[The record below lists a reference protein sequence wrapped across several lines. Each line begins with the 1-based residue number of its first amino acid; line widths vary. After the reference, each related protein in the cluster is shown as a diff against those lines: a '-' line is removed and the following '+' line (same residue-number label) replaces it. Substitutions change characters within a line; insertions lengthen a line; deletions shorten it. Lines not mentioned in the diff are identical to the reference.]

1 MNAPV
6 SDRRR
11 LIIVSNRLPFTI
23 THEQGELKFTE
34 SVGGLATGLRTFL
47 ASLPDPKTPV
57 TEHVWVGWPGGT
69 ADDTIKTSIRAK
81 ALAEYRS
88 FPVFLSEQDID
99 NFYQGFCN
107 KTIWPLF
114 HSFPG
119 NVRYD
124 REYWNQY
131 KKVNEAFCDALQD
144 LIQAGDLVWIHDYHL
159 MLLPALLR
167 ARFPLTPIGF
177 FLHIPFPTFEIFRL
191 LPGTWRREIL
201 EGILGANQVGF
212 HTYDYMQDFLRC
224 ALRILGYE
232 NNMGE
237 VFLNDRLIR
246 VGAFPMGIDFQKFHS
261 AASSPEVAR
270 EKDEL
275 LRSLGTSK
283 IILSVDRLDYSKG
296 ILNRL
301 RGFETLLEES
311 EQWRGA
317 VTLIAV
323 VVPSRIGVEDYELMK
338 KQIEELVG
346 NINGRFGGVGWTPII
361 YQFRSL
367 PFHSLVAMYAV
378 SRIALV
384 TPLRDGMNLIA
395 KEYVASRPDKTGVL
409 ILSEMAGAAKEL
421 GEAILINPNYREE
434 IAQALREA
442 LEMPEEEQ
450 VRRNQIM
457 QNRLRRYTVTRWA
470 TDIINELINVT
481 RREETVFA
489 NLITPAKRVELL
501 HRYRQAPRRLMFLD
515 YDGTLVSFA
524 KRPSLSHPSEDV
536 LKILR
541 SLGENGRNCVV
552 VISGRRKSELNAWF
566 GSLPVGIV
574 AEHGAW
580 IRENGSEWK
589 MLKPLTADWKPKIL
603 PILEGYA
610 DRFPGS
616 LVEEKE
622 YSVVWHYRNIDPEQ
636 GKLASMELTDDL
648 HRFTA
653 NIDLQVLQGHKIIEV
668 RNAGINKG
676 MAAAHWLSKEEYGFV
691 MGIGDDATDEDLF
704 AALPA
709 DAYSIR
715 VGIGRTQARLSLRAP
730 KEVLSLLGHL
740 VREDES
746 TAT

>member
-1 MNAPV
+1 MNAHAAE
-6 SDRRR
+6 RRR

-23 THEQGELKFTE
+23 TQEQGELKFTE

-47 ASLPDPKTPV
+47 ASLPDPQSPV
-57 TEHVWVGWPGGT
+57 SEHVWVGWPGGT
-69 ADDTIKTSIRAK
+69 VDDALKSAVRKK
-81 ALAEYRS
+81 ALSEYRS

-119 NVRYD
+119 NVQYD

-144 LIQAGDLVWIHDYHL
+144 LIQVGDLVWVHDYHL
-159 MLLPALLR
+159 TLLPALLR

-201 EGILGANQVGF
+201 EGILGANQIGF

-224 ALRILGYE
+224 TLRILGYE

-246 VGAFPMGIDFQKFHS
+246 VGSFPMGIDFQKFHS
-261 AASSPEVAR
+261 AASSPEVER
-270 EKDEL
+270 EKEEL

-283 IILSVDRLDYSKG
+283 VILSVARLDYSKG

-301 RGFETLLEES
+301 KGFETLLEES
-311 EQWRGA
+311 EHLRGA

-346 NINGRFGGVGWTPII
+346 NINGRFGGVSWTPII

-378 SRIALV
+378 SNIALV

-450 VRRNQIM
+450 IRRNQIM
-457 QNRLRRYTVTRWA
+457 QIRLRRYNVTRWA

-489 NLITPAKRVELL
+489 NLITPPKRAELL
-501 HRYRQAPRRLMFLD
+501 HRYHDASRRLIFLD
-515 YDGTLVSFA
+515 YDGTLVSYTR
-524 KRPSLSHPSEDV
+524 RPSLATPPEEV

-541 SLGENGRNCVV
+541 SLGEKGKNTVIL
-552 VISGRRKSELNAWF
+552 ISGRRKSELENWF
-566 GSLPVGIV
+566 GTLPIGIV
-574 AEHGAW
+574 AEHGAL
-580 IRENGSEWK
+580 IKEKGSEWK
-589 MLKPLTADWKPKIL
+589 MLKPLMVDWKPKII

-616 LVEEKE
+616 SVEEKE
-622 YSVVWHYRNIDPEQ
+622 YSVVWHYRGTDPEQ
-636 GKLASMELTDDL
+636 GKLAAMELTDDL

-653 NIDLQVLQGHKIIEV
+653 NIDLQVLQGQKNIEV
-668 RNAGINKG
+668 RNTGINKG
-676 MAAAHWLSKEEYGFV
+676 TAAAYWLSNEHYGFV
-691 MGIGDDATDEDLF
+691 MGIGDDLTDEDLF
-704 AALPA
+704 TALPA

-715 VGIGRTQARLSLRAP
+715 VGIGRTQARLSLRSP
-730 KEVLSLLGHL
+730 KEVIQLLGNL
-740 VREDES
+740 AQGDDRS
-746 TAT
+746 A